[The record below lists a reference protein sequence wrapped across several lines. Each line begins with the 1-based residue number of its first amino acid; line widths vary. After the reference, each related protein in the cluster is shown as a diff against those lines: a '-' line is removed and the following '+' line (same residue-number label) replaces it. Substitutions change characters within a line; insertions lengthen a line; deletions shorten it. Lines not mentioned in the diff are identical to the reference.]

1 MRTGR
6 SEKRVIKV
14 LEKLHEERLIRWDP
28 EKRSIEWDPHTKAWS
43 IDQAFFVGDGL
54 GTKAACRP
62 RGW

>member
-1 MRTGR
+1 M
-6 SEKRVIKV
+6 